1 MTHRDSLARRLRR
14 IPALAGDLPSF
25 DVDQLPADPMRL
37 VVAWLEEAIASGVPE
52 PHAMT
57 VATVGPGGTP
67 SSRVVIL
74 KDIADGGLYFATD
87 ARSRKARELAHDPQV
102 ALSFYWQPLGRQ
114 VRLVGTA
121 ASRPVQESAA
131 DFLARSPASRAAAL
145 ATAPG
150 EPLRDLKA
158 LEASFDAA
166 RARLEA
172 EPGLVLE
179 QWQLI
184 RVDPVEVELWQ
195 GRGDRAHVRVQY
207 VLADDGTW
215 SHRLVHP

>member
-1 MTHRDSLARRLRR
+1 MTPSDSLAQRLGR

-25 DVDQLPADPMRL
+25 DVDRLPADPMSL
-37 VVAWLEEAIASGVPE
+37 VVAWLEEAIAAGVPE
-52 PHAMT
+52 PQVMT
-57 VATVGPGGTP
+57 VATVGPGGRP
-67 SSRVVIL
+67 SSRVVVL
-74 KDIADGGLYFATD
+74 KGIADGGLYFATD
-87 ARSRKARELAHDPQV
+87 ARSRKARDLAHDPQV
-102 ALSFYWQPLGRQ
+102 AVSFYWQPLGRQ
-114 VRLVGTA
+114 VRLVGL
-121 ASRPVQESAA
+121 ASARPAQESGA

-145 ATAPG
+145 ATTPG
-150 EPLRDLKA
+150 EPLRDLTA
-158 LEASFDAA
+158 LRASFDAA
-166 RARLEA
+166 RARLDA

-207 VLADDGTW
+207 VVADDGTW